1 MLSKDM
7 NETSVSSKGSRFTRE
22 LQGVTHLHVL
32 SASMGH
38 RGIVPLGDWVLSAIG
53 FVLLTLADPR
63 VRFDFG
69 LDWYSVGFQV

>member
-1 MLSKDM
+1 MLSK
-7 NETSVSSKGSRFTRE
+7 NKNKTSLLPEGSCFARE

-38 RGIVPLGDWVLSAIG
+38 RGSVPLEDWVLCAIW
-53 FVLLTLADPR
+53 FILLTLADPR

-69 LDWYSVGFQV
+69 FEWYSVGF